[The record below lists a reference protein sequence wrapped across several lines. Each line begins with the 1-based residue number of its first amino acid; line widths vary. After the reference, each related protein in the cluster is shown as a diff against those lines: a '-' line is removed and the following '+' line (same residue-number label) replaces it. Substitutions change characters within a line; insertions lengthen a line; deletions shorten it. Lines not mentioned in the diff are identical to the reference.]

1 MTLLSIVLFLVLI
14 GILSYR
20 KYSLVVSSILLIAY
34 TFVMGLAN
42 IWSYWL
48 LLPVALILLPF
59 TLPSIRKAYISAP
72 ALKAFQKVMPS
83 MSKTEQEAIDVEQHG
98 GKVNYSVEH
107 QIGNNFTIILSHN
120 LPLKNKLF
128 WMVQLKKFVA

>member
-1 MTLLSIVLFLVLI
+1 TLLSIVLFLVLI

-83 MSKTEQEAIDVEQHG
+83 MSKTEQEAIDAGTTWWEG
-98 GKVNYSVEH
+98 E
-107 QIGNNFTIILSHN
+107 
-120 LPLKNKLF
+120 LF
-128 WMVQLKKFVA
+128 R

>member
-59 TLPSIRKAYISAP
+59 TLPSIRKGFPKSD
-72 ALKAFQKVMPS
+72 
-83 MSKTEQEAIDVEQHG
+83 AIYV
-98 GKVNYSVEH
+98 
-107 QIGNNFTIILSHN
+107 
-120 LPLKNKLF
+120 
-128 WMVQLKKFVA
+128 

>member
-42 IWSYWL
+42 I
-48 LLPVALILLPF
+48 
-59 TLPSIRKAYISAP
+59 
-72 ALKAFQKVMPS
+72 
-83 MSKTEQEAIDVEQHG
+83 
-98 GKVNYSVEH
+98 
-107 QIGNNFTIILSHN
+107 
-120 LPLKNKLF
+120 
-128 WMVQLKKFVA
+128 